1 MSFMTFEQGDRIL
14 LFNKGKFREFPSKK
28 KPLIALYRFF
38 EFPTKLNHAVFIG
51 SGLIFGLILSLIC
64 DFGNI
69 KLTVFLTI
77 LSVLI
82 SIIALYFTA
91 IAITD
96 TFVKNEETDSF
107 IVDDSFRQTIDAFT
121 IEEVF
126 EYYDYG
132 VKKDKL
138 RNELNYAT
146 KLLDST
152 STDLPVYEDLIN
164 KKEQIEKD
172 YKAVQSASGYLLD
185 KIAVN
190 MSVKNKAE
198 AAEQKSKKEKEVL
211 EFLNAG

>member
-28 KPLIALYRFF
+28 KPLIALYRFL
-38 EFPTKLNHAVFIG
+38 ETPTKLNHAVFIG

-69 KLTVFLTI
+69 KLTVFLTMF
-77 LSVLI
+77 SVLV
-82 SIIALYFTA
+82 SITALYFTA

-96 TFVKNEETDSF
+96 TFEENEETDSF
-107 IVDDSFRQTIDAFT
+107 IVDDSFRQTINAFT
-121 IEEVF
+121 IEEIF

-132 VKKDKL
+132 IKKDKL

-146 KLLDST
+146 ELLDSA
-152 STDLPVYEDLIN
+152 SSDLPVYEDLKN
-164 KKEQIEKD
+164 KKEQIEKE
-172 YKAVQSASGYLLD
+172 YKAVQSASGYLFD

-190 MSVKNKAE
+190 MSIKNEAK
-198 AAEQKSKKEKEVL
+198 AAEQKNKKEKEVL
-211 EFLNAG
+211 EFLNAA